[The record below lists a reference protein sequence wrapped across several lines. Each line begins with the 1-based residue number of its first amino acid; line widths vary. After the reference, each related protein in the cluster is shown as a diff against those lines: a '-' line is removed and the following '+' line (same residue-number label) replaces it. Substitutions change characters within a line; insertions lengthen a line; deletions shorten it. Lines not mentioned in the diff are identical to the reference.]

1 MIEAE
6 SESPAMNSV
15 KVRVLWRSF
24 FLETLWNFEKMQNVG
39 FSFCI
44 YPAIKQLYPGEQA
57 RKQAVERHLDTVN
70 THPAMGPLLAGL
82 TARLERDLP
91 PSSIIPYRKRVM
103 SALAAHGDRVFWGH
117 IRPLAAVIGVAL
129 SLCCPDSLL
138 GSIALL
144 LTYNL
149 PHLGVRIFGFG
160 KGWRE
165 GLAVLQSLN
174 AVRVEAV
181 VRLLRRGIALALGVV
196 TGTLVASAGQS
207 ETAIHWDQIRV
218 DVALSLFVLAASAFL
233 LMRKDVSLSVLVY
246 PATLAA
252 MAVFLLLNG

>member
-1 MIEAE
+1 MFEAD
-6 SESPAMNSV
+6 SESPEMNGV
-15 KVRVLWRSF
+15 KVRVFWRSF

-44 YPAIKQLYPGEQA
+44 YPAMEKLYPGEQE
-57 RKQAVERHLDTVN
+57 RKQAIERHLDTVN

-82 TARLERDLP
+82 TARLEHDLP
-91 PSSIIPYRKRVM
+91 PTSIIPYRKRVM

-117 IRPLAAVIGVAL
+117 IRPLAAVVGVAL
-129 SLCCPDSLL
+129 SLCFHDCLV

-144 LTYNL
+144 LIYNL
-149 PHLGVRIFGFG
+149 PHFGVRIFGFG

-165 GLAVLQSLN
+165 GLAVLRSLN
-174 AVRVEAV
+174 AARVEAV
-181 VRLLRRGIALALGVV
+181 VRLVRRGIALVLGVV

-207 ETAIHWDQIRV
+207 ETAISWEQIQI